1 MFSIRRSPF
10 LLGLAAQMIAMSQSV
25 PNPLLTE
32 SPLAYHLPPFEQI
45 KDEHFAPVFEQGM
58 KAHLSEI
65 EAIANNPTRP
75 TFENTIVAMEQAG
88 GLLERARRAFGIYT
102 GSMTNPNLQK
112 LEAAFAPRFA
122 AHEDAIKH
130 NRALSG
136 RVQTL
141 YD

>member
-58 KAHLSEI
+58 KAQLSEI

-75 TFENTIVAMEQAG
+75 TFENTIVAMEQAC

-102 GSMTNPNLQK
+102 GAMTNPNLQK

-122 AHEDAIKH
+122 AFRSRPQASP
-130 NRALSG
+130 R
-136 RVQTL
+136 
-141 YD
+141 